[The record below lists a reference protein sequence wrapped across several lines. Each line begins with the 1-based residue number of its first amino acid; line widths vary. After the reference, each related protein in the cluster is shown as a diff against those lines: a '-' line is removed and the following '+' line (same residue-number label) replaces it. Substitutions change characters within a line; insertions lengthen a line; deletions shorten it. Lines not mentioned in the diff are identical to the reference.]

1 MMALQEANP
10 APAPSA
16 QVVGNAF
23 VEQYYHILHQSPEL
37 VYRFYQDSSVLS
49 RPDANGSMTS
59 VTTMNSI
66 NEKILSLDYQDYKAE
81 IKTADA
87 QESYKDGVIV
97 VVTGCLTGK
106 DSVRRKFTQTFFLA
120 PQEKGYYV
128 LNDIFRYVEESES
141 VDVPILPANGTDE
154 IAPEPPLT
162 PDPESADSTFLSSVP
177 VHVPDQPVLDPATS
191 ISEEDLNN
199 GPEVCDPSDVDE
211 GSVIEEEVAPEP
223 ANHPN
228 QNEVQVFD
236 SAPSAPQ
243 EDAPKSSYA
252 SIVAKS
258 NAKPGPVHGPVNT
271 VRVAPTN
278 TDQQSV
284 APKPAPAPAPAPEV
298 SDPGTDT
305 AEGNNVPEDSE
316 GYSIYIRNLPL
327 YATVAQLEEVFKTYG
342 PIKRDGIQVRSNKLQ
357 GFCFGFVE
365 FELPDSV
372 QRAIEAS
379 PIRIGGRQAAVEEK
393 RTTTRVTGSG
403 RGRFAA
409 RNAYRSDSFRGR
421 GNYSGGRGYGR
432 NDFRNQGEFSGRARG
447 SGNRG
452 VEGYQR
458 VDQNGNGRGG
468 RQGGSNQTAKP
479 A

>member
-1 MMALQEANP
+1 MALQEARP
-10 APAPSA
+10 APAPPA

-59 VTTMNSI
+59 VTTMNAI

-87 QESYKDGVIV
+87 QDSYNDGVIV

-128 LNDIFRYVEESES
+128 LNDIFRYVEETDS
-141 VDVPILPANGTDE
+141 VDVPILPANGTNE
-154 IAPEPPLT
+154 IAPVPPLT
-162 PDPESADSTFLSSVP
+162 PVPVP
-177 VHVPDQPVLDPATS
+177 VHVPDQPALDPETS
-191 ISEEDLNN
+191 IVEEDN

-211 GSVIEEEVAPEP
+211 GSVIEEEAATEP
-223 ANHPN
+223 TNHPN
-228 QNEVQVFD
+228 QNEVQVVD

-243 EDAPKSSYA
+243 EDAPKRSYA
-252 SIVAKS
+252 SIVKVVNS
-258 NAKPGPVHGPVNT
+258 NAKPGPVHGPANT

-284 APKPAPAPAPAPEV
+284 APKPAPAPEV
-298 SDPGTDT
+298 SDPTSDT
-305 AEGNNVPEDSE
+305 AESSNVPEDSE

-327 YATVAQLEEVFKTYG
+327 HATVAQLEEVFKTYG
-342 PIKRDGIQVRSNKLQ
+342 PIKHEGIQVRSNKLQ

-365 FELPDSV
+365 FELQDSV

-393 RTTTRVTGSG
+393 RTTTRVTGNGKG
-403 RGRFAA
+403 RYAA
-409 RNAYRSDSFRGR
+409 RNAYRNDSFRGR
-421 GNYSGGRGYGR
+421 GNYSGGGGYGR
-432 NDFRNQGEFSGRARG
+432 SDFRNQGGFSGRARG

-452 VEGYQR
+452 GEGYQR
-458 VDQNGNGRGG
+458 VDQNGNGWGG